1 MKKIHIL
8 LLSLVLLN
16 GCGKNNIIDDTTLN
30 RDEVHKMSVGSW
42 SGLGTDDT
50 FYGKSYT
57 TDGYYQISG
66 NLMEFTAYDTGEN
79 LCVMCTDKL

>member
-30 RDEVHKMSVGSW
+30 RDDHILQM
-42 SGLGTDDT
+42 DT
-50 FYGKSYT
+50 IKSAAT
-57 TDGYYQISG
+57 
-66 NLMEFTAYDTGEN
+66 
-79 LCVMCTDKL
+79 